1 MRGGAAGGFPLLQ
14 DENDDAVLEV
24 GRGSSKSSDWVST
37 LMDYLYVSTTNSTA
51 FSLTDTMPLTS
62 RAKAL
67 MALELISAL
76 GAVGHRDRARRRL
89 AQMTVLPPRVTTLSV
104 GRVSADGGGD
114 RSAQHVGQRGHG
126 GNHLPRR

>member
-1 MRGGAAGGFPLLQ
+1 MSRASLAALFWQLDRGGAVARTQEAREDLPPADFRFSQ
-14 DENDDAVLEV
+14 DENDGGVVRV
-24 GRGSSKSSDWVST
+24 GRGSSKSSDWAPT

-76 GAVGHRDRARRRL
+76 GAVSHRDRARRRL
-89 AQMTVLPPRVTTLSV
+89 AEMPVLPPR
-104 GRVSADGGGD
+104 
-114 RSAQHVGQRGHG
+114 
-126 GNHLPRR
+126 

>member
-1 MRGGAAGGFPLLQ
+1 MSRASLAALFWQLDRKGAVGRTQEARRDVPPADVCFSQ
-14 DENDDAVLEV
+14 DENDNTAVEV

-89 AQMTVLPPRVTTLSV
+89 A
-104 GRVSADGGGD
+104 
-114 RSAQHVGQRGHG
+114 
-126 GNHLPRR
+126 